1 MKKTLIRAISC
12 FLLLATLMLCVIS
25 CTPSATL
32 TIRFENGDDVQ
43 TYRVKLADYKEGATL
58 YDVLKNDSRFQAEMD
73 ETTTP
78 FLTSLCG
85 VTPDAEKFEY
95 ISVYTSITD
104 KSFGDA
110 VFEEESVSYYYAAV
124 GIAELPLVEDTVY
137 IFRLESWS

>member
-1 MKKTLIRAISC
+1 MCSSDL
-12 FLLLATLMLCVIS
+12 
-25 CTPSATL
+25 
-32 TIRFENGDDVQ
+32 
-43 TYRVKLADYKEGATL
+43 
-58 YDVLKNDSRFQAEMD
+58 
-73 ETTTP
+73 
-78 FLTSLCG
+78 
-85 VTPDAEKFEY
+85 Y